1 VALAP
6 VAGLGRGGRFLS
18 GRLTPSLEGGVYL
31 PSHVHRRQHRLV
43 GLGLIGFAF
52 LAPSFKSGPPSPPP
66 TEARKPRAD
75 EAPDA
80 SPANAA
86 AAGNGFASRE
96 IPRSPDGHFYLDAQV
111 NGAQVHFL
119 VDTGAS
125 MVALT
130 AADAQRAGIALPSA
144 RAMAEGAGGAIEI
157 VPVTIDRIAAGPL
170 EARGVEGAVAR
181 ELSVSL
187 LGQSFLSRVGTVQI
201 SGDRMVLR

>member
-1 VALAP
+1 MST
-6 VAGLGRGGRFLS
+6 GGNIVWL
-18 GRLTPSLEGGVYL
+18 
-31 PSHVHRRQHRLV
+31 

-66 TEARKPRAD
+66 AEARKPIAD
-75 EAPDA
+75 SQAGPASAP
-80 SPANAA
+80 

-96 IPRSPDGHFYLDAQV
+96 IPRAADGHFYLDAQV

-130 AADAQRAGIALPSA
+130 AADAQRAGIALPSQ

-157 VPVTIDRIAAGPL
+157 VPVTIERIAAGPL
-170 EARGVEGAVAR
+170 EARAVEGAVAR
-181 ELSVSL
+181 DLPISL

-201 SGDRMVLR
+201 SGDRMTLR

>member
-1 VALAP
+1 MST
-6 VAGLGRGGRFLS
+6 GGNIVWL
-18 GRLTPSLEGGVYL
+18 
-31 PSHVHRRQHRLV
+31 

-52 LAPSFKSGPPSPPP
+52 LAPSFKSAPSAPPSA
-66 TEARKPRAD
+66 ESRKPVVDPLSQSASAG
-75 EAPDA
+75 AP
-80 SPANAA
+80 

-130 AADAQRAGIALPSA
+130 PADAQRAGIALPSA
-144 RAMAEGAGGAIEI
+144 RMRAEGAGGAIEI
-157 VPVTIDRIAAGPL
+157 IPVTIERIAAGPL
-170 EARGVEGAVAR
+170 EARGIEGAVAR
-181 ELSVSL
+181 DLQISL
-187 LGQSFLSRVGTVQI
+187 LGQSFLSRIGTVQI

>member
-1 VALAP
+1 MST
-6 VAGLGRGGRFLS
+6 GGNI
-18 GRLTPSLEGGVYL
+18 VW
-31 PSHVHRRQHRLV
+31 V

-52 LAPSFKSGPPSPPP
+52 LAPSFKSAPPSPAPA
-66 TEARKPRAD
+66 EAGKPGAGPQFAD
-75 EAPDA
+75 SQPATGHAP
-80 SPANAA
+80 

-96 IPRSPDGHFYLDAQV
+96 SPRAPDGHFYLDAQV

-130 AADAQRAGIALPSA
+130 AADAQRAGISLPSD
-144 RAMAEGAGGAIEI
+144 RATAQGAGGAIEI
-157 VPVTIDRIAAGPL
+157 VPVKIDRIAAGPL
-170 EARGVEGAVAR
+170 EARNVEGAVAR
-181 ELSVSL
+181 DLQISL

>member
-1 VALAP
+1 MST
-6 VAGLGRGGRFLS
+6 GGNIVWL
-18 GRLTPSLEGGVYL
+18 
-31 PSHVHRRQHRLV
+31 

-52 LAPSFKSGPPSPPP
+52 LAPSFKSGPPSPPSA
-66 TEARKPRAD
+66 EARKPAAD
-75 EAPDA
+75 PM
-80 SPANAA
+80 SPAAP

-130 AADAQRAGIALPSA
+130 AADAQRAGIALPSERLTA
-144 RAMAEGAGGAIEI
+144 QGAGGAIEV
-157 VPVTIDRIAAGPL
+157 VPVTIERIAFGPL

-181 ELSVSL
+181 ELPISL

-201 SGDRMVLR
+201 SGDRMTLR